1 MERQKRG
8 GTLALGRRSSRTFQV
23 LAAVLAC
30 ALLAL
35 VFAPSSEAKKNRKK
49 SDASR
54 LRQAVDSE
62 DIKEHL
68 KDLQDIAL
76 ANGGNRASG
85 QPGYDASLDYVQDV
99 LDDAGYDTSRQE
111 FDFDAFSEDAPTE
124 LEQVA
129 PNQVTYEEATHFFI
143 MEYSG
148 SGDVTANVTNVDL
161 VLPPGPTP
169 STSNSGCEASDFA
182 GFPAGNIALMQR
194 GTCDFGLKAVN
205 AANAG
210 AAGAIIM
217 NEGQPG
223 RTETLSGTLGDFR
236 PGIPTV
242 GISFEL
248 GNQLAATSGLRMRMF
263 TETTITPTTT
273 ENLLAETPGGDPD
286 NVVMAG
292 GHLDSVPE
300 GPGINDNGSGTMS
313 LLEIAQQ
320 IDRLNIKPN
329 NKIRFAFWGAEESG
343 LRGSNFYVADLTDAE
358 FEDIALYLNFDMVGS
373 PNFVRF
379 VLDGDGSAFGLEGP
393 PGSAD
398 IEDSFHDSFG
408 NRRLESEETAFD
420 GRSDY
425 LAFINAGIPAGGLF
439 SGAEVPKTEEQ
450 EEIYGGVAG
459 LAYDPCYHQL
469 CDNYFNPSDLA
480 LDQFS
485 DAMAQV
491 IADYGRSTDSLED
504 DESGATLSKKQARS
518 ITLRGAHAV
527 R

>member
-1 MERQKRG
+1 VLAIVSACAM
-8 GTLALGRRSSRTFQV
+8 LALM
-23 LAAVLAC
+23 
-30 ALLAL
+30 
-35 VFAPSSEAKKNRKK
+35 FAPSSEAKGPK
-49 SDASR
+49 SDAAR
-54 LRQAVDSE
+54 LRQAVDAG
-62 DIKEHL
+62 DINEHL

-76 ANGGNRASG
+76 ANDGQRASG
-85 QPGYDASLDYVQDV
+85 FPGYDASVDYVEGV
-99 LDDAGYDTSRQE
+99 LEDAGYETERQE
-111 FDFDAFSEDAPTE
+111 FAFDSFTEDSPTE
-124 LEQVA
+124 LQQVA
-129 PNQVTYEEATHFFI
+129 PNEVTYEEATHFFI
-143 MEYSG
+143 MEFSG
-148 SGDVTANVTNVDL
+148 SGEVTANVTNVDL

-169 STSNSGCEASDFA
+169 SSSSSGCEAADFA

-194 GTCDFGLKAVN
+194 GTCDFGLKADN

-210 AAGAIIM
+210 ASGAIIF

-223 RTETLSGTLGDFR
+223 RTETLSGTLGAFR
-236 PGIPTV
+236 PGIPTI

-248 GNQLAATSGLRMRMF
+248 GNQLAGTAGLRMRMF
-263 TETTITPTTT
+263 TDTTITTTTT

-292 GHLDSVPE
+292 GHLDSVQE
-300 GPGINDNGSGTMS
+300 GPGINDNGSGTMA

-320 IDRLNIKPN
+320 MDRLNIEPN

-343 LRGSNFYVADLTDAE
+343 LNGSNFYVADLTDEE

-379 VLDGDGSAFGLEGP
+379 ILDGDGSAFGIEGP
-393 PGSAD
+393 PGSDD
-398 IEDSFHDSFG
+398 IEESFADSFG
-408 NRRLESEETAFD
+408 RRGLESEETAFD

-459 LAYDPCYHQL
+459 LPYDPCYHQA
-469 CDNYFNPSDLA
+469 CDTYFNPSDTA
-480 LDQFS
+480 LNQFS

-491 IADYGRSTDSLED
+491 IVWYGRSTAGLED
-504 DESGATLSKKQARS
+504 DDSGAQTLSRKATRS
-518 ITLRGAHAV
+518 MTFQGSHQV

>member
-1 MERQKRG
+1 
-8 GTLALGRRSSRTFQV
+8 LALSRRSSRSFQV

-35 VFAPSSEAKKNRKK
+35 VFAPSSEAKKNKK
-49 SDASR
+49 QSDARR
-54 LRQAVDSE
+54 LRHAVDSG

-76 ANGGNRASG
+76 ANDGHRASG
-85 QPGYDASLDYVQDV
+85 FSGYDASVDYVEAT
-99 LDDAGYDTSRQE
+99 LDDAGWETTRQE
-111 FDFDAFSEDAPTE
+111 FAFDSFTEDSPTQ

-129 PNQVTYEEATHFFI
+129 PTPTVYEEATHFFI
-143 MEYSG
+143 MEFSG

-161 VLPPGPTP
+161 VLPPGPNPNT
-169 STSNSGCEASDFA
+169 STSGCEASDFA
-182 GFPAGNIALMQR
+182 GFTPGNIALMQR
-194 GTCDFGLKAVN
+194 GTCDFGLKAQN
-205 AANAG
+205 AADAG

-223 RTETLSGTLGDFR
+223 RTETLNGTLGAFR
-236 PGIPTV
+236 PGIPTI

-248 GNQLAATSGLRMRMF
+248 GNTLAGTSGLRMRMF
-263 TETTITPTTT
+263 TDTTITTTTT

-320 IDRLNIKPN
+320 IDRLNIKPK
-329 NKIRFAFWGAEESG
+329 NKLRFAFWGAEESG
-343 LRGSNFYVADLTDAE
+343 LNGSNFYVADLTDEE

-398 IEDSFHDSFG
+398 IEDAFHDSFS

-459 LAYDPCYHQL
+459 LPYDPCYHQA
-469 CDNYFNPSDLA
+469 CDTYFNPSDLA

-491 IADYGRSTDSLED
+491 IADYGRSTASLED
-504 DESGATLSKKQARS
+504 DESGATSFSKRQARS
-518 ITLRGAHAV
+518 LEFRGAHAV

>member
-1 MERQKRG
+1 M
-8 GTLALGRRSSRTFQV
+8 AV
-23 LAAVLAC
+23 VLAC
-30 ALLAL
+30 AMLAL
-35 VFAPSSEAKKNRKK
+35 VFAPSSEAKKQKK
-49 SDASR
+49 RSDATR
-54 LRQAVDSE
+54 LRHAVHAE
-62 DIKEHL
+62 GINEHL

-85 QPGYDASLDYVQDV
+85 FSGYDASVDYVEGV
-99 LDDAGYDTSRQE
+99 LDDAGYETTRQE
-111 FDFDAFSEDAPTE
+111 FAFDSFTEDSPTE
-124 LEQVA
+124 LEQVT
-129 PNQVTYEEATHFFI
+129 PTPTVYEEGTHFFV
-143 MEYSG
+143 MEFSG
-148 SGDVTANVTNVDL
+148 SGEPTANVTNVDL

-169 STSNSGCEASDFA
+169 SSSNSGCEAADFA
-182 GFPAGNIALMQR
+182 GFPTGNIALMQR
-194 GTCDFGLKAVN
+194 GTCDFGLKAAN
-205 AANAG
+205 AAAAG
-210 AAGAIIM
+210 AVGAIIM

-223 RTETLSGTLGDFR
+223 RTETLNGTLGTFR
-236 PGIPTV
+236 PGIPTI

-248 GNQLAATSGLRMRMF
+248 GNTLAATSGLSMRMF
-263 TETTITPTTT
+263 TETTITTTTT

-286 NVVMAG
+286 NVVMVG

-320 IDRLNIKPN
+320 IDKLNIKPK

-343 LRGSNFYVADLTDAE
+343 LNGSNFYVADISDEE
-358 FEDIALYLNFDMVGS
+358 FEKIALYMNFDMVGS

-379 VLDGDGSAFGLEGP
+379 ILDGDGSAFGIEGP
-393 PGSAD
+393 PGSDD
-398 IEDSFHDSFG
+398 IEESFANSFG
-408 NRRLESEETAFD
+408 RRGLESEETAFD

-469 CDNYFNPSDLA
+469 CDNFFNPSDTA
-480 LDQFS
+480 LNQFS

-491 IADYGRSTDSLED
+491 IEKYGRTTASLED
-504 DESGATLSKKQARS
+504 DDAGATALGRKAARS
-518 ITLRGAHAV
+518 MTFQGSHAV